1 MTESSTR
8 RFSWKHLLLLHT
20 VLEEHKLALIKK
32 GGAEEQLTLIEDF
45 QRAYDRF
52 EWNSG
57 ILGILGTPYVI
68 LAFEVT
74 PVFPHPLA

>member
-1 MTESSTR
+1 MAESSTH

-52 EWNSG
+52 AGQPVEE
-57 ILGILGTPYVI
+57 VI
-68 LAFEVT
+68 YRFDLRDGEIV
-74 PVFPHPLA
+74 P